1 MTLGVKFCAVASFR
15 TSFRCFCVS
24 LEHIF
29 VLLLFI
35 TEKACSQREL
45 VPKMQQARL
54 WTWRCFAENRVNGF
68 HCCFT
73 DLSAMSEKWLLFP
86 QTYQQLVYLLCS
98 QLFFCYIV
106 LSCTMINLILLLNII
121 FFCSVNTP
129 NTQVS
134 HLPLRIN
141 RNWSIFVEILNTRSL
156 FSFLMKMFM
165 KGFHEQHHAL
175 DFQAACVSIAST
187 SLILLIG

>member
-1 MTLGVKFCAVASFR
+1 MTKSSARSEILSATGWCLQKPVACRS
-15 TSFRCFCVS
+15 TQVLHSK
-24 LEHIF
+24 HIF
-29 VLLLFI
+29 KLTI
-35 TEKACSQREL
+35 K
-45 VPKMQQARL
+45 ARL
-54 WTWRCFAENRVNGF
+54 WTWCCFAENRVNSF

-106 LSCTMINLILLLNII
+106 LSCTMINLIVLLNII

-156 FSFLMKMFM
+156 FSFLMKMFI

-175 DFQAACVSIAST
+175 DFQAACVSMAST

>member
-1 MTLGVKFCAVASFR
+1 MQLPVSELHLGVFVWAWNTYLFC
-15 TSFRCFCVS
+15 CCS
-24 LEHIF
+24 LQ
-29 VLLLFI
+29 
-35 TEKACSQREL
+35 K
-45 VPKMQQARL
+45 RL
-54 WTWRCFAENRVNGF
+54 AHKGNWFQKCNKHWTWRCFAENQVNSF